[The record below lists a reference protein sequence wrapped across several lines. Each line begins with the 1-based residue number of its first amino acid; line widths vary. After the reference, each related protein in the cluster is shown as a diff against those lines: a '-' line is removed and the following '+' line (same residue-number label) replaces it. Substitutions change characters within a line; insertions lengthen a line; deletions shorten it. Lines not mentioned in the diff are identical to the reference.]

1 MLLWVY
7 IYSAYVECNLGQFA
21 YFTFF
26 FFCLKE
32 QFKRKEK
39 KKVHP
44 RMETHVIMSDLEVPQ
59 SSVSG
64 TEVGAWEFTSGEHQS

>member
-1 MLLWVY
+1 M
-7 IYSAYVECNLGQFA
+7 GQFA

-26 FFCLKE
+26 FVSESNLRE
-32 QFKRKEK
+32 RRK
-39 KKVHP
+39 KKFHP

-64 TEVGAWEFTSGEHQS
+64 TEVGGWEFTRGKHQS